1 MPKLSVTKI
10 NFVKKLSLILLSS
23 VLFLNSMFM
32 PFAVAKAAEDDPPS
46 TWYNQTF
53 EGWFVKVYGDESPP
67 SEIFGE
73 RYTAAQ
79 VQWILYSLVAL
90 PFVSGSEISKQ
101 AITCALTKE
110 VTECADVVGKF
121 IEETLS
127 QTQKSDPVKFGQVI
141 MQNPASGIGYINS
154 LIHKFSIVP
163 EAQAQGF
170 GYNASDLAKNLWG
183 ITRNISY
190 SLIVLTVI
198 ILAFMIMFRVKISP
212 QIVISVQSALPK
224 IISGTILITF
234 SYAIAGFA
242 IDLMY
247 VVLGL
252 LSSLLIQSGL
262 TDHDF
267 ITLFNSFVEKNV
279 FWTLMQYWVMFLIS
293 SLVALKAWMAL
304 GVGII
309 VLIFWIVMVF
319 VLIFMSIKIIFMMIK
334 NFIGIFFDIILGPL
348 QILFGIVLNNTG
360 FSQWLRGLFAKLA
373 VYPTVAMMF
382 FFAFFFL
389 RQALPVDWGIV
400 NDVFPFDVTYQSG
413 GANNWKPPFTF
424 GVSNN
429 AVTGGIDILFVVM
442 SFVIITMIPK
452 TVEIITGVLSGK
464 PFAYGSA
471 IGEAMGPINM
481 ARGPAETALKIGI
494 AERWAK
500 DQRDN
505 YTKMPLAAVAYDA
518 WKRANKNAQG
528 NEPVNLN

>member
-1 MPKLSVTKI
+1 MPKILKR
-10 NFVKKLSLILLSS
+10 LSLFFLSS
-23 VLFLNSMFM
+23 VLFLNSIIT
-32 PFAVAKAAEDDPPS
+32 PFSVVKAQEEEPS
-46 TWYNQTF
+46 TWYNQSF

-79 VQWILYSLVAL
+79 VQWILYSLVAI
-90 PFVSGSEISKQ
+90 PFVSGSEVSKQ
-101 AITCALTKE
+101 AISCALTKE
-110 VTECADVVGKF
+110 IVECADLVGKF
-121 IEETLS
+121 IQETLD
-127 QTQKSDPVKFGQVI
+127 QAQKSESMKFSQYI
-141 MQNPASGIGYINS
+141 MSNPASGIGYVNS
-154 LIHKFSIVP
+154 TISKFKIIP

-198 ILAFMIMFRVKISP
+198 ILSFMIMFRVKISP
-212 QIVISVQSALPK
+212 QLVISIQSALPK
-224 IISGTILITF
+224 IISGTVLITF

-252 LSSLLIQSGL
+252 LTSLLVSSGL
-262 TDHDF
+262 SDHDF
-267 ITLFNSFVEKNV
+267 TTLFNSFVEKNV
-279 FWTLMQYWVMFLIS
+279 FRTLMQYWVMFLIS
-293 SLVALKAWMAL
+293 SLAALKAWMAL
-304 GVGII
+304 GVGVI
-309 VLIFWIVMVF
+309 VLIFWVVM
-319 VLIFMSIKIIFMMIK
+319 IFILLFISIKIIFMMIK
-334 NFIGIFFDIILGPL
+334 NFIGIFFDIILSPFM
-348 QILFGIVLNNTG
+348 ILFGIVLSNTG

-373 VYPTVAMMF
+373 IYPMVAMMF

-400 NDVFPFDVTYQSG
+400 NDVFPFDVTYQSS
-413 GANNWKPPFTF
+413 GANSWKPPFTF

-452 TVEIITGVLSGK
+452 TVEIIQGILSGK

-471 IGEAMGPINM
+471 IGEAVGAFGILPTAQKMGNQALGEGAHYGIY
-481 ARGPAETALKIGI
+481 TAIDSKFGRSSGKSGWLPN
-494 AERWAK
+494 ALE
-500 DQRDN
+500 
-505 YTKMPLAAVAYDA
+505 AYG
-518 WKRANKNAQG
+518 KRNKFV
-528 NEPVNLN
+528 P